1 MSEIATFRTRT
12 TEGFPRWS
20 MTRYAAARPNTWL
33 ALHSAPRAPPKR
45 IVNATQ
51 SKPID
56 QTSAHCNVIS
66 KPRRFRTP
74 SSAQSNLHSARQP
87 SHSTSRAFL
96 HWRLSDDGPGAS
108 RIVPV
113 GRHPKPFTK
122 AAMRKTVIFERGRV
136 PDLRGRATS
145 AICGYAATLLA
156 GLLFSIGKLAERKGT
171 LRLWRRKPPVP
182 RTIVEPN
189 RMPPVNL
196 NNSERDEIRQRV
208 ANFKAHQQRFIR
220 ERKDYAAS
228 EWKRMLASQS

>member
-1 MSEIATFRTRT
+1 VNVRF
-12 TEGFPRWS
+12 
-20 MTRYAAARPNTWL
+20 
-33 ALHSAPRAPPKR
+33 ALP
-45 IVNATQ
+45 
-51 SKPID
+51 
-56 QTSAHCNVIS
+56 
-66 KPRRFRTP
+66 
-74 SSAQSNLHSARQP
+74 
-87 SHSTSRAFL
+87 
-96 HWRLSDDGPGAS
+96 
-108 RIVPV
+108 
-113 GRHPKPFTK
+113 K
-122 AAMRKTVIFERGRV
+122 AATRKTVNFERGRV

-156 GLLFSIGKLAERKGT
+156 GLLFWKLAERKGT

-208 ANFKAHQQRFIR
+208 ANFKARQQRFIR